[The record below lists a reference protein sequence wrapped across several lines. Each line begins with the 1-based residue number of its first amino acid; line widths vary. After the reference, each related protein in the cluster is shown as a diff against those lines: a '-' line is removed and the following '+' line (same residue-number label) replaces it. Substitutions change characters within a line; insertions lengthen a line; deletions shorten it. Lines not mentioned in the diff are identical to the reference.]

1 MKAVCVIPARYAS
14 SRFPGKPLA
23 LIAGKPM
30 IQWVYERAVQA
41 KNLNHVLV
49 ATDTESIQKV
59 VQSFGGQ
66 VVLTSPDL
74 PSGTDRVAAAAKD
87 IDADVI
93 INLQGDEPFI
103 SPQLLDEM
111 IEPFRDPSINML
123 TPIKKIDNDED
134 LENPNLVRVVKDKFN
149 RALYF
154 TRSVIPY
161 IRDLEREAWRDKH
174 VFFKHIGIYAYRKKF
189 LLHLTGLPPSSLE
202 EAERLEQLRVLENG
216 YDLHTIETDYTSV
229 SVDTENDLEKI
240 NELIKLG
247 KINIETV

>member
-1 MKAVCVIPARYAS
+1 MKTVCIIPARYAS

-23 LIAGKPM
+23 RIAGKPM
-30 IQWVYERAVQA
+30 IQWVYERATQA
-41 KNLNHVLV
+41 KNLHRVLV
-49 ATDTESIQKV
+49 ATDNESIQQV

-66 VVLTSPDL
+66 VVLTNPDL
-74 PSGTDRVAAAAKD
+74 PSGTDRVAAVAKD

-111 IEPFRDPSINML
+111 IEPFRNPSISML
-123 TPIKKIDNDED
+123 TPIKKIESNED

-161 IRDLEREAWRDKH
+161 VRDAQRQAWLDKH
-174 VFFKHIGIYAYRKKF
+174 IFFKHIGIYAYRKAF
-189 LLHLTGLPPSSLE
+189 LLQLTELPPSSLE
-202 EAERLEQLRVLENG
+202 IAERLEQLRVLENG
-216 YDLHTIETDYTSV
+216 YALHTIETDYTSV

-240 NELIKLG
+240 NELIKHG
-247 KINIETV
+247 KINIEAV